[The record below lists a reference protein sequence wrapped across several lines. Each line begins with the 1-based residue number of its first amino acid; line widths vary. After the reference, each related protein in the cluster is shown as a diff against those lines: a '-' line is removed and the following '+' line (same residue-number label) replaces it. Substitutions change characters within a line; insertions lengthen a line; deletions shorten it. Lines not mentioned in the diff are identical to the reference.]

1 MELKVENLAF
11 EDTWK
16 DIVRIKK
23 DWRKDRAGSHISR
36 GKICRISVG
45 KKSKWVIVHGREPTD
60 NVIQMD
66 LTSRLVLETDV
77 GKTYDFTLDKLSWFR
92 SLWFPWKASDPLYR
106 LPAQLS
112 IVSFFLGVVLGVL
125 GIIVGLAK

>member
-1 MELKVENLAF
+1 MELKVGNLAL

-23 DWRKDRAGSHISR
+23 EWRKDRFDSHIPR
-36 GKICRISVG
+36 GKVCRISVG
-45 KKSKWVIVHGREPTD
+45 NRSKWVIVHGREPSD

-66 LTSRLVLETDV
+66 LTSRLALEIDADQS
-77 GKTYDFTLDKLSWFR
+77 YDFNLDQLSWLR
-92 SLWFPWKASDPLYR
+92 SLWFPWKASDPMYR

-112 IVSFFLGVVLGVL
+112 IVSFLLGVVLGVL
-125 GIIVGLAK
+125 GIIVGLKP